1 MPRPQKSRR
10 ICCYPDYWSF
20 APDQDI
26 ANDTVVMS
34 LDEFETIRLID
45 YQSKTWR
52 ERLSRRSMTRQEK
65 SLHRLWSKADA
76 SSFQAEIIL
85 LITRSQRR
93 SHGKEAQL

>member
-20 APDQDI
+20 APDLDT

-45 YQSKTWR
+45 YQSKT
-52 ERLSRRSMTRQEK
+52 QEQC
-65 SLHRLWSKADA
+65 A
-76 SSFQAEIIL
+76 
-85 LITRSQRR
+85 
-93 SHGKEAQL
+93 